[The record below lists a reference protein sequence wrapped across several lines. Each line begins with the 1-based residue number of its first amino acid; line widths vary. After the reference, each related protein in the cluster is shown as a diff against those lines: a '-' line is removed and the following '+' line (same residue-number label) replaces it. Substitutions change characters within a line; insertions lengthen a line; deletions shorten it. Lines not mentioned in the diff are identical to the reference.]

1 MIKKIL
7 LGALISFVTLFAL
20 PNSELKL
27 SMLAKAAEK
36 RPLYLSS
43 HDSGCH

>member
-7 LGALISFVTLFAL
+7 LGALISSVTLFAL

-36 RPLYLSS
+36 KAIVLLLP
-43 HDSGCH
+43 